1 MTFFFVMLF
10 VHLIGDFYTQK
21 QSWIECKIANK
32 HRSLGLFK
40 HICVHLVLTSLVVT
54 FFTNLS
60 LLTSVSV
67 IAVIVVSHYLI
78 DIWKTYQEFTL
89 FSFVA
94 DQLAHIIVILMVSL
108 WLAGILP
115 NQTWAYVISLVKLDY
130 LQFVV
135 IYLLAFKP
143 VSLLMYLLL
152 RNYTSHLN
160 QSNSASGG
168 LENAGEYIGFLE
180 RGLIISFVLLDSL
193 ASVGFLLAAKSVF
206 RFGDMRRESD
216 RKLTEYIML
225 GTLCSFS
232 FALLL
237 GHIAKFLLS

>member
-1 MTFFFVMLF
+1 MTFFFAMLF

-21 QSWIECKIANK
+21 QSWIDCKITNK
-32 HRSLGLFK
+32 HLSIGLFK
-40 HICVHLVLTSLVVT
+40 HICVHLILTSLVVV
-54 FFTNLS
+54 F
-60 LLTSVSV
+60 LTDLNIKATILIIS
-67 IAVIVVSHYLI
+67 IIVLSHYLI
-78 DIWKTYQEFTL
+78 DIWKTYQQFTIL
-89 FSFVA
+89 SFVA
-94 DQLAHIIVILMVSL
+94 DQLAHIVVILLVSM
-108 WLAGILP
+108 WIAGIFQDNTLT
-115 NQTWAYVISLVKLDY
+115 QLSQLLKLDY
-130 LQFVV
+130 LQVLV

-152 RNYTSHLN
+152 RNYTTQLN
-160 QSNSASGG
+160 ESNSTSVG
-168 LENAGEYIGFLE
+168 LDNAGEYIGFLE
-180 RGLIISFVLLDSL
+180 RGLIISFILLDSL